1 LEQFLPKDWGQ
12 APLAK
17 AEEEREEASATSSF
31 NMVTCSAVLAD
42 NGAAGSNSE
51 EVFITKE
58 QEDLLTN
65 DEQEGEQVEVNMKS
79 KPPRCDK
86 AAEVNPQEATPGA
99 TIKKGD
105 KLQDVEYNVL
115 THLKRIPALLSIYDA
130 TIKKGDKLQDVEYN
144 VLTHLKRIP
153 ALLSIYDALMLV
165 PELWDALVQA
175 LLEPERY
182 EVAMATHRLFTNPL
196 FVNEIT
202 FDEEDNIVDDG
213 DHNRP
218 LYIEGNVG
226 TTLLRRILVDP
237 GSAVNIMP
245 VRSLTP
251 ASFTVDD
258 LEPTDVIICGFDNTS
273 KVILGAVT
281 PDVDVHLKGA
291 LLCHRSQHFVLGAPR
306 EAMDT
311 QVSCGV
317 VDATPVLEV
326 PRRERHSVTHHRQPH
341 PLHCAGGPPCRCQV
355 LLPH

>member
-1 LEQFLPKDWGQ
+1 
-12 APLAK
+12 
-17 AEEEREEASATSSF
+17 
-31 NMVTCSAVLAD
+31 
-42 NGAAGSNSE
+42 
-51 EVFITKE
+51 
-58 QEDLLTN
+58 
-65 DEQEGEQVEVNMKS
+65 
-79 KPPRCDK
+79 
-86 AAEVNPQEATPGA
+86 
-99 TIKKGD
+99 
-105 KLQDVEYNVL
+105 
-115 THLKRIPALLSIYDA
+115 
-130 TIKKGDKLQDVEYN
+130 
-144 VLTHLKRIP
+144 
-153 ALLSIYDALMLV
+153 MLV

-202 FDEEDNIVDDG
+202 FDEEDNIVEDG

-291 LLCHRSQHFVLGAPR
+291 LLCHQSQHFVLGAPR

>member
-130 TIKKGDKLQDVEYN
+130 
-144 VLTHLKRIP
+144 
-153 ALLSIYDALMLV
+153 LMLV

-182 EVAMATHRLFTNPL
+182 EVAMAKHRLFTNPL

>member
-130 TIKKGDKLQDVEYN
+130 
-144 VLTHLKRIP
+144 
-153 ALLSIYDALMLV
+153 LMLV

-182 EVAMATHRLFTNPL
+182 EVAMETHRLFTNPL

-258 LEPTDVIICGFDNTS
+258 LEPTDVIICGFDNTG

-326 PRRERHSVTHHRQPH
+326 PRRERHSVTHHRQSH

>member
-86 AAEVNPQEATPGA
+86 AAEVNPQEATPG
-99 TIKKGD
+99 
-105 KLQDVEYNVL
+105 
-115 THLKRIPALLSIYDA
+115 A

-258 LEPTDVIICGFDNTS
+258 LEPTDVIICGFDNTG

>member
-1 LEQFLPKDWGQ
+1 LEHFLPKDWGQ

-86 AAEVNPQEATPGA
+86 AAEVNPQEATPG
-99 TIKKGD
+99 
-105 KLQDVEYNVL
+105 
-115 THLKRIPALLSIYDA
+115 A